1 MKGITIAGIAL
12 VAWGATACGDD
23 RTEPVTR
30 IAVTDVRDRQAR
42 QVPPR
47 PEVLD
52 LMRPPEGPGRIIY
65 EPPTDLTFQPRD
77 TAVTAPFGI
86 TAAPD
91 SAGRNPTRP
100 APGRGEGQTPR
111 DVRQTDTTQR
121 ARPPQ
126 GT

>member
-1 MKGITIAGIAL
+1 MRYLTVFGVVL
-12 VAWGATACGDD
+12 VAWAAAACGDD

-30 IAVTDVRDRQAR
+30 ISATDVRDRQSR
-42 QVPPR
+42 RVPPQS
-47 PEVLD
+47 EVMR
-52 LMRPPEGPGRIIY
+52 LMVPPEGPGRIIY
-65 EPPTDLTFQPRD
+65 EPPVDLTFRPRD

-111 DVRQTDTTQR
+111 DVRQPDTTQR
-121 ARPPQ
+121 ARPPE
-126 GT
+126 